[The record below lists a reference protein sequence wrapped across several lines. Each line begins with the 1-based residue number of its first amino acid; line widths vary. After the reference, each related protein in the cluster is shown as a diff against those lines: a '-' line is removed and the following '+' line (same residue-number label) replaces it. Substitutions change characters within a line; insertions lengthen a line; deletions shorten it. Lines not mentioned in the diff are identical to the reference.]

1 MLATHHLRLRDIN
14 DDHIGIINISM
25 CPKSLV
31 EKWATFVK
39 NLAQD
44 KYGHTPDIRIS
55 GHVSTRFPYIEM
67 PLDYIFPELLKNAV
81 RATIEAHPG
90 SRGKSLPPVYVTIA
104 TNERDF
110 IFKISDRGGG
120 IPHDRVSQVMMYNFS
135 TAEESTESIMDG
147 DIFGNMMENC
157 NRTTTGPMHGYGF
170 GLPTSRAYA
179 EYLGGSL
186 IIESMQGLGTDV
198 YLRLKHFNA
207 KGDSQFR
214 I

>member
-1 MLATHHLRLRDIN
+1 MLTLNALFQ

-110 IFKISDRGGG
+110 IFK
-120 IPHDRVSQVMMYNFS
+120 
-135 TAEESTESIMDG
+135 
-147 DIFGNMMENC
+147 
-157 NRTTTGPMHGYGF
+157 
-170 GLPTSRAYA
+170 
-179 EYLGGSL
+179 
-186 IIESMQGLGTDV
+186 
-198 YLRLKHFNA
+198 
-207 KGDSQFR
+207 
-214 I
+214 

>member
-1 MLATHHLRLRDIN
+1 MYIYWILANLRGSLQMKKSYLSIYVNGRKHKSSLCHCYSQYLCHILQLWKN
-14 DDHIGIINISM
+14 SFFFLQDDHIGIINISM

-110 IFKISDRGGG
+110 IFK
-120 IPHDRVSQVMMYNFS
+120 
-135 TAEESTESIMDG
+135 
-147 DIFGNMMENC
+147 
-157 NRTTTGPMHGYGF
+157 
-170 GLPTSRAYA
+170 
-179 EYLGGSL
+179 
-186 IIESMQGLGTDV
+186 
-198 YLRLKHFNA
+198 
-207 KGDSQFR
+207 
-214 I
+214 